1 MQKLRSIQENNY
13 MKEYQEIEA
22 LLFIVGQEGIRL
34 EELSTI
40 LNRSQTVVHTQLME
54 LAKRYEEDDQS
65 ALCILEVGQQFI
77 LSTKQLLAPL
87 LKEYARSPLS
97 GRLSQ
102 AALETL
108 AIIAYKQPITRV
120 EIETIRGVK
129 ASGSLQKLV
138 ALQLVEEKGRV
149 DGPGRAILYGTSAY
163 FMNYFGLKDLTELPD
178 LEVMSADLEEP
189 IQDLFQPITQIEENE

>member
-1 MQKLRSIQENNY
+1 

-22 LLFIVGQEGIRL
+22 LLFVVGQEGIGL

-40 LNRSQTVVHTQLME
+40 LNRSQPVIHTQLMA
-54 LAKRYEEDDQS
+54 LAKRYEEDDQC
-65 ALCILEVGQQFI
+65 ALCILEVGQRFI
-77 LSTKQLLAPL
+77 LSTKQVLAPL

-178 LEVMSADLEEP
+178 LEVMSADLDEP

>member
-1 MQKLRSIQENNY
+1 

-163 FMNYFGLKDLTELPD
+163 FMNSFGLKDLTELPD

-189 IQDLFQPITQIEENE
+189 IQELFQPITQIEENE

>member
-1 MQKLRSIQENNY
+1 

-87 LKEYARSPLS
+87 LKEYARSSLS

>member
-1 MQKLRSIQENNY
+1 

-22 LLFIVGQEGIRL
+22 LLFVVGQEGIGL

-40 LNRSQTVVHTQLME
+40 LNRSQPVIHTQLMA
-54 LAKRYEEDDQS
+54 LAKRYEEDDQC
-65 ALCILEVGQQFI
+65 ALCILEVGQRFI
-77 LSTKQLLAPL
+77 LSTKQVLAPL

-163 FMNYFGLKDLTELPD
+163 FMNYFGLKDITELPD
-178 LEVMSADLEEP
+178 LEVMSADLDEP

>member
-1 MQKLRSIQENNY
+1 